1 MTQVRQDTGGHVS
14 AEGVC
19 TDPLLPAVR
28 QALAVTARSLAG
40 STTRI
45 PTLLRRLQTVCSLSV
60 SPAGCRRLPT
70 PAVHILLGRSAAPH
84 WKMPLIHGTV
94 QTRRGGWSMTASSF
108 GELALTTQTGRSA
121 FSKAASRPDRL
132 LAGSASPKQSF
143 MATRTQPTADVD
155 GAPLE
160 RAHAAEADADDVAA
174 PVGTA
179 CKPDVRSLTSR
190 PGAAGP
196 KARCHF
202 SNRAAGP
209 SSQQSFTE
217 HVVKSAPFDSGQRAG
232 SDQRRGD
239 RG

>member
-108 GELALTTQTGRSA
+108 GELALTTHRSHRRLSQRATGLIRN
-121 FSKAASRPDRL
+121 L
-132 LAGSASPKQSF
+132 TLARVVDTG
-143 MATRTQPTADVD
+143 VD
-155 GAPLE
+155 G
-160 RAHAAEADADDVAA
+160 
-174 PVGTA
+174 
-179 CKPDVRSLTSR
+179 
-190 PGAAGP
+190 
-196 KARCHF
+196 
-202 SNRAAGP
+202 
-209 SSQQSFTE
+209 
-217 HVVKSAPFDSGQRAG
+217 DSGHSQVAIIDLGMVPAERQHPKIEH
-232 SDQRRGD
+232 SHCRPP
-239 RG
+239 